1 MKLLIRWWFILSLV
15 SLTFYT
21 PIYLFSN
28 DAVNAVEEATLVE
41 LLPTVGITN
50 RDYERELAHLKR
62 IGIDTDKALDDALED
77 NPLIED
83 YDIALVDS
91 DEARKILRISGWTLV
106 EVKAQTS
113 NGNTLSLVFSTLD
126 KKYLKHPAG
135 VGPLV
140 SFSISNG
147 QASHTVL
154 PEDMQRYL
162 TVLFANEEKDAQ
174 EVITRLE
181 GFLPAKGQYAEQY
194 KQTFQAM
201 GTLTG
206 TTAEPA
212 AIEAAVSLQTVIDR
226 HVAEEIRSGGGD
238 EYRDGRSVVEVDIN
252 GDGEQDALVLYS
264 IEGQRGGNG
273 SVQTLAIFLAQN
285 GGYVFNA
292 SAVVNGNA
300 SAVKLLDHQTI
311 GVSTLTLGEDDAMC
325 CPSVESVQTFSW
337 DGQALHD
344 VTQS

>member
-1 MKLLIRWWFILSLV
+1 MKFLIKWWFILSLI
-15 SLTFYT
+15 SLAFYT

-28 DAVNAVEEATLVE
+28 DAVDAVEEATLVE

-62 IGIDTDKALDDALED
+62 SGIDTDKALDDALDD
-77 NPLIED
+77 NPLIEN

-91 DEARKILRISGWTLV
+91 DEARKILRIGGWTMV
-106 EVKAQTS
+106 EVKAQTR
-113 NGNTLSLVFSTLD
+113 NGNTMSLVFSTLD
-126 KKYLKHPAG
+126 KKFLKHPAG

-140 SFSISNG
+140 SFNISNG
-147 QASHTVL
+147 QASHSVR
-154 PEDMQRYL
+154 PEDMQLYL
-162 TVLFANEEKDAQ
+162 TVLFADEEKDAQ

-181 GFLPAKGQYAEQY
+181 GFLPAKEQYAKQY
-194 KQTFQAM
+194 QQMFQAM

-206 TTAEPA
+206 TAAEPA
-212 AIEAAVSLQTVIDR
+212 AAEAAVSLQAVIDR
-226 HVAEEIRSGGGD
+226 HVAEEIGREGGD

-264 IEGQRGGNG
+264 IEGQGGGNG
-273 SVQTLAIFLAQN
+273 SFQTLALFLAQN

-292 SAVVNGNA
+292 SAVVNGSA
-300 SAVKLLDHQTI
+300 SDVKLLDRQTI

-325 CPSVESVQTFSW
+325 CPSVESVQKFSW